1 VSLLVKERILIV
13 DGHSMIFRWPDL
25 AKMHAAKT
33 SSARDELVRRLTS
46 LQDGSN
52 WTVVVVF
59 DGKGVKASNQ
69 SEPAGIHV
77 FYSKSGQTADS
88 IIERLAAKYAP
99 DYDVTVATDDR
110 LERITAESFGSNSI
124 SSDQLRD
131 EIKAADAGVQE
142 AIRRLQ
148 RYQNRVEGS

>member
-1 VSLLVKERILIV
+1 MSLLVKERILIV

-131 EIKAADAGVQE
+131 EIQAAEAGVRE
-142 AIRRLQ
+142 AIRRLK
-148 RYQNRVEGS
+148 R

>member
-1 VSLLVKERILIV
+1 
-13 DGHSMIFRWPDL
+13 MIFRWPDL

>member
-1 VSLLVKERILIV
+1 
-13 DGHSMIFRWPDL
+13 MIFQWADL
-25 AKMHAAKT
+25 AKLHAVKT
-33 SSARDELVRRLTS
+33 SSAREELVRRLTA

-99 DYDVTVATDDR
+99 NHDVTVATDDR
-110 LERITAESFGSNSI
+110 LERITTESFGSTSI
-124 SSDQLRD
+124 SSDQLRS
-131 EIKAADAGVQE
+131 EIQAAEAGVRE
-142 AIRRLQ
+142 AIQRLK
-148 RYQNRVEGS
+148 R